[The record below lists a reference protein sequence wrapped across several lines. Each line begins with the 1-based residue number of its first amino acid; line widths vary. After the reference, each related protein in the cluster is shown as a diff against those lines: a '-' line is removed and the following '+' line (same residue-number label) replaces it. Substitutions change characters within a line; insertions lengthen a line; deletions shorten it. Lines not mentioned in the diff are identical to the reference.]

1 MENRRQ
7 RIIYHA
13 RVVGIGRDCQK
24 KWKGYL
30 MAEQRLE
37 FADHL
42 MGMLFDPRHH
52 CKYCE
57 DE

>member
-1 MENRRQ
+1 
-7 RIIYHA
+7 
-13 RVVGIGRDCQK
+13 
-24 KWKGYL
+24 

-37 FADHL
+37 FTDHL

-57 DE
+57 EG

>member
-1 MENRRQ
+1 
-7 RIIYHA
+7 
-13 RVVGIGRDCQK
+13 
-24 KWKGYL
+24 

-42 MGMLFDPRHH
+42 MGSMFDPNHH

>member
-1 MENRRQ
+1 
-7 RIIYHA
+7 
-13 RVVGIGRDCQK
+13 
-24 KWKGYL
+24 

-37 FADHL
+37 FTDHL
-42 MGMLFDPRHH
+42 MGMIFDPLHY

>member
-1 MENRRQ
+1 
-7 RIIYHA
+7 
-13 RVVGIGRDCQK
+13 
-24 KWKGYL
+24 

-42 MGMLFDPRHH
+42 MGMMFDPNHR

-57 DE
+57 EG

>member
-1 MENRRQ
+1 MT
-7 RIIYHA
+7 
-13 RVVGIGRDCQK
+13 
-24 KWKGYL
+24 
-30 MAEQRLE
+30 EQRLE

-42 MGMLFDPRHH
+42 MGMMFDPKHR